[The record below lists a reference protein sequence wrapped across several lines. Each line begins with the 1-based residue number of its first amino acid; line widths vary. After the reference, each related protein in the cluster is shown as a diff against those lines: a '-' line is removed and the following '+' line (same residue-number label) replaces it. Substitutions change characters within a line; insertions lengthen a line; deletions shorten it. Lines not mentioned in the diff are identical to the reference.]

1 MDKVCQECG
10 LWQYSNKPCIQGRG
24 ILNKYTHL
32 FLIGEAPGS
41 EEAKRGQVFI
51 GRAGRK
57 LEDMIKPYRKYYNIY
72 ITNTVKCYPPVST
85 TNPEKGFRV
94 PKPSE
99 ILLCRKFL
107 LEELNQTSTQV
118 LLMPLGNTALY
129 TLLLEK
135 HEGITKAL
143 GRFKQITLENGNIYT
158 VLPNYHPSYIL
169 RNNKMRSGFERVMD
183 IAAQYMSHGNTDWIQ
198 DSQKNNKW

>member
-1 MDKVCQECG
+1 MDKVCEECG
-10 LWQYSNKPCIQGRG
+10 LWQYSDKPCIQGRG
-24 ILNKYTHL
+24 TLNTNTHL
-32 FLIGEAPGS
+32 FLIGEAPGP
-41 EEAKRGQVFI
+41 EESKKGQVFI

-57 LEDMIKPYRKYYNIY
+57 LEDMLKPYRKNLNIY

-94 PKPSE
+94 PKQSE

-107 LEELNQTSTQV
+107 LEELAQTNDHV
-118 LLMPLGNTALY
+118 LLMPLGNTALS
-129 TLLLEK
+129 TILLDK

-143 GRFKQITLENGNIYT
+143 GKFKQVDLGNGHIYT

-169 RNNKMRSGFERVMD
+169 RNANMRPMFERVMD
-183 IAAQYMSHGNTDWIQ
+183 IATQYVFNG
-198 DSQKNNKW
+198 DSNCLINSQENND